1 MMPSETLLRWII
13 EGESHISRFREKER
27 IVNQVVIPLL
37 ANGTV
42 RELASGYLVS
52 KRRGCQVWFMVLTND
67 GRVDELR
74 AAVES
79 HLREIPWR
87 REQADVDDPLLDPDT
102 VSYRQL
108 LREVTDVALD
118 LHGDPNLIEHQMHL
132 IHIACGTA
140 DAAGELL
147 DFLHQYS
154 RTFAAF
160 PEHHKLEFWTAF
172 KQPSPH
178 PKLPVPIQCFWNI
191 VLGCEPAPGGNPAA
205 VADLI
210 GIT

>member
-1 MMPSETLLRWII
+1 MPSETLLRWII
-13 EGESHISRFREKER
+13 EGESHTSRFREKER

-37 ANGTV
+37 ANGAV
-42 RELASGYLVS
+42 RELASSYLVS
-52 KRRGCQVWFMVLTND
+52 KRRGCQVWLMIHTDD

-87 REQADVDDPLLDPDT
+87 REQAGLHDPLLRPDAVT
-102 VSYRQL
+102 YRQL

-118 LHGDPNLIEHQMHL
+118 LHGDPNLTEHQMYL
-132 IHIACGTA
+132 IQVACGTDDTA
-140 DAAGELL
+140 NELQ
-147 DFLHQYS
+147 DFLYQYS
-154 RTFAAF
+154 PTFAAF
-160 PEHHKLEFWTAF
+160 PEHHKLDFWNGF
-172 KQPSPH
+172 KQPGPRAS
-178 PKLPVPIQCFWNI
+178 LPIPMQCFWNL

-210 GIT
+210 GIA